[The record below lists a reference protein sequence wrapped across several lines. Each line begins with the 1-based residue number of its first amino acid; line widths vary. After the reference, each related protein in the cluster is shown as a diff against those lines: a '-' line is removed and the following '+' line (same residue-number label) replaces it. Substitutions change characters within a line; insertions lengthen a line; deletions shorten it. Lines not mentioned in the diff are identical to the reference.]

1 MRIAEVI
8 GKVTLSRCHP
18 SVRGASWRIA
28 VPLNE
33 AGLRGETQGR
43 GEEFVVYDAF
53 NSGDGSL
60 IGVSEGAE
68 AAAPFAPEVK
78 PIDAYNSAILDTIEL
93 EARNQDH

>member
-1 MRIAEVI
+1 MRITQVI
-8 GKVTLSRCHP
+8 GKVTLSRCHS
-18 SVRGASWRIA
+18 SVQGAAWRIA

-33 AGLRGETQGR
+33 AGLRGDARGR
-43 GEEFVVYDAF
+43 GEEFVVYDEL
-53 NSGDGSL
+53 NSGDGAL

-93 EARNQDH
+93 EPTE

>member
-1 MRIAEVI
+1 
-8 GKVTLSRCHP
+8 
-18 SVRGASWRIA
+18 
-28 VPLNE
+28 
-33 AGLRGETQGR
+33 
-43 GEEFVVYDAF
+43 VYDER

-93 EARNQDH
+93 QPRE